1 MSERFYIKVKGSDY
15 DHQGVT
21 DFGSI
26 GFGVLKEIWER
37 DRKYYGLS
45 TNKWLYLS
53 GESVLESDYNH
64 NWIMVG
70 NIVEF
75 KTDLLNILYGV
86 E

>member
-1 MSERFYIKVKGSDY
+1 MSERFYIKLRGSEY
-15 DHQGVT
+15 DRQGVT
-21 DFGSI
+21 DSGSI

-45 TNKWLYLS
+45 TDKWLYLS
-53 GESVLESDYNH
+53 GDVFKGDYNA
-64 NWIMVG
+64 NWNMVG

-75 KTDLLNILYGV
+75 NTDLLNILYGV